1 MATPRTMA
9 EAAAVETP
17 VPAPA
22 VETPTPTPDVD
33 APTPTPEVETPAPV
47 RTPAPSDLD
56 TSVSGNLQE
65 LLQEG
70 GSYLTQARQQGTQQA
85 ASRGLGNSS
94 IAGQAAQGEAIRSS
108 LPIAQQDAATDLS
121 KWTLGATV
129 SSNLQGQYS
138 SSLDDILNQYAI
150 SVNQIETAQN
160 ISTADKDQMI
170 ENSIARR
177 DADLAFLQNMYN
189 AMPGFNTDWG
199 LFPSA

>member
-1 MATPRTMA
+1 MATQPNTMA
-9 EAAAVETP
+9 AAAVGDTTT
-17 VPAPA
+17 ANN
-22 VETPTPTPDVD
+22 
-33 APTPTPEVETPAPV
+33 
-47 RTPAPSDLD
+47 LD
-56 TSVSGNLQE
+56 TTVSGNLDNILE
-65 LLQEG
+65 EG
-70 GSYLTQARQQGTQQA
+70 GAYLTQAKQQGLQQA

-94 IAGQAAQGEAIRSS
+94 IAGQAAQGEAIRAS
-108 LPIAQQDAATDLS
+108 LPIAQQDAANNLS

-160 ISTADKDQMI
+160 IPTAEKDQMI
-170 ENSIARR
+170 QNSIARR
-177 DADLAFLQNMYN
+177 DADMNFLKNMYT

>member
-1 MATPRTMA
+1 MATPEPTTMA
-9 EAAAVETP
+9 AAAAGDTTT
-17 VPAPA
+17 ANN
-22 VETPTPTPDVD
+22 
-33 APTPTPEVETPAPV
+33 
-47 RTPAPSDLD
+47 LD
-56 TSVSGNLQE
+56 TTVSGNLDNILE
-65 LLQEG
+65 EG
-70 GSYLTQARQQGTQQA
+70 GAYLTQAKQQGLQQA

-94 IAGQAAQGEAIRSS
+94 IAGQAAQGEAIRAS
-108 LPIAQQDAATDLS
+108 LPIAQQDAANNLS

-160 ISTADKDQMI
+160 IPTAEKDQMI
-170 ENSIARR
+170 QNSIARR
-177 DADLAFLQNMYN
+177 DADMNFLKNMYT